1 MTIQRSD
8 GFIIQTG
15 DSGAAQ
21 KNGYIPPGE
30 TKVRK
35 VPLEVGYIGRKDPLY
50 SETVDEA
57 GLVGRPVRIPFAVDG
72 TIAQARV
79 EFDNDSGSSQVFM
92 FLFESDMTP
101 AGKNLLDG
109 RYGSFGYTVGGNVF
123 LRQIK
128 EGDIILSMK
137 VTNGLD
143 RLVRP

>member
-1 MTIQRSD
+1 
-8 GFIIQTG
+8 
-15 DSGAAQ
+15 
-21 KNGYIPPGE
+21 
-30 TKVRK
+30 
-35 VPLEVGYIGRKDPLY
+35 
-50 SETVDEA
+50 
-57 GLVGRPVRIPFAVDG
+57 
-72 TIAQARV
+72 
-79 EFDNDSGSSQVFM
+79 M